1 MEEVYRFL
9 KEAETYYLATVD
21 GDQPRVRPF
30 GTADIYEGK
39 NVFILYGFDST
50 GKRNEEQDVG
60 IYEATVINKAY
71 DDRYYVKTPDERY
84 LYASF
89 ANMYP
94 SSDDAQYELFR
105 RLRGKL
111 IPALKEFF
119 EVCDKR
125 GFCYHECCP
134 LWTGL
139 CKDVKSHCTGNW
151 WKDGKL

>member
-1 MEEVYRFL
+1 M
-9 KEAETYYLATVD
+9 
-21 GDQPRVRPF
+21 
-30 GTADIYEGK
+30 ADIYEGK

-139 CKDVKSHCTGNW
+139 CKDVKSNCTGNW

>member
-1 MEEVYRFL
+1 M
-9 KEAETYYLATVD
+9 
-21 GDQPRVRPF
+21 G
-30 GTADIYEGK
+30 DIYEGK
-39 NVFILYGFDST
+39 KVFIIYGFDST

-60 IYEATVINKAY
+60 IYEATVHHRAS
-71 DDRYYVKTPDERY
+71 DDRYCVITPE
-84 LYASF
+84 LNNFFTYASF
-89 ANMYP
+89 TNMYL
-94 SSDDAQYELFR
+94 SLDDAQYELFR
-105 RLRGKL
+105 RLRNKI

-151 WKDGKL
+151 WKDGNL